1 VLVLPK
7 KSFNDFIRHQF
18 QALIFV
24 YLFIKK
30 KVESP
35 SAASRGK
42 PPQRETKK
50 SSCPGRTGLFSFD
63 SKRNK
68 TAGSQFFYPSQ

>member
-1 VLVLPK
+1 MSSQESSV
-7 KSFNDFIRHQF
+7 FG
-18 QALIFV
+18 
-24 YLFIKK
+24 YLFINK

-35 SAASRGK
+35 SATSRGK
-42 PPQRETKK
+42 AAQWETKK

-63 SKRNK
+63 GKRNK